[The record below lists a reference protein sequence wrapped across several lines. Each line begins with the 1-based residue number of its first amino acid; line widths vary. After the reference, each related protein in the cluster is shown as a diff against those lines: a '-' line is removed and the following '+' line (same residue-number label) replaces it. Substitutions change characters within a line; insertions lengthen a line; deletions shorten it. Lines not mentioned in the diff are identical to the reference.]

1 MSKKN
6 TGLLIAFG
14 AALGAAA
21 ACVSYYL
28 KYKSFS
34 DELDKDFHDYEDED
48 EFNGQET
55 EKETA
60 PAPDGTK
67 RNYITIDACKGK
79 SQEQDTPD
87 ESAEETGT
95 PAGTACDT
103 PKAGEK
109 APESHQTA
117 EAPSA
122 DVTVEEDTEGTE
134 A

>member
-48 EFNGQET
+48 EINIQES
-55 EKETA
+55 EKETP
-60 PAPDGTK
+60 PASDSTK
-67 RNYITIDACKGK
+67 RNYITIDSCKCK
-79 SQEQDTPD
+79 SQDQNHLD
-87 ESAEETGT
+87 ESTEK
-95 PAGTACDT
+95 PARDSDALKD
-103 PKAGEK
+103 AEK
-109 APESHQTA
+109 APENQQTA
-117 EAPSA
+117 QSPSA

-134 A
+134 E

>member
-48 EFNGQET
+48 ESGSQES
-55 EKETA
+55 EKETI
-60 PAPDGTK
+60 PAPDSTK
-67 RNYITIDACKGK
+67 RNYITIDSCKCK
-79 SQEQDTPD
+79 SQEQNASE
-87 ESAEETGT
+87 ESAIKAEE
-95 PAGTACDT
+95 PACTASEA
-103 PKAGEK
+103 PKAEEK
-109 APESHQTA
+109 ASVNQQPAES
-117 EAPSA
+117 PSA

-134 A
+134 G

>member
-48 EFNGQET
+48 ECGT
-55 EKETA
+55 EDEKKCSA
-60 PAPDGTK
+60 SSDAAK
-67 RNYITIDACKGK
+67 RNYITIDSCKSK
-79 SQEQDTPD
+79 CQEGEDSHAEQATEPMAK
-87 ESAEETGT
+87 EPQTEETVEKT
-95 PAGTACDT
+95 PEKTAV
-103 PKAGEK
+103 
-109 APESHQTA
+109 
-117 EAPSA
+117 
-122 DVTVEEDTEGTE
+122 DVTIEEDTEGTKE
-134 A
+134 

>member
-48 EFNGQET
+48 ESASQEI
-55 EKETA
+55 EKETV
-60 PAPDGTK
+60 PVSDSTK
-67 RNYITIDACKGK
+67 RNYITIDSCKYK
-79 SQEQDTPD
+79 SQEQNNLD
-87 ESAEETGT
+87 ESTEE
-95 PAGTACDT
+95 PVCTASDA
-103 PKAGEK
+103 PKADEK
-109 APESHQTA
+109 APGNQQTA
-117 EAPSA
+117 ESPSA

-134 A
+134 E

>member
-48 EFNGQET
+48 EPSAADGEKAAPTQE
-55 EKETA
+55 A
-60 PAPDGTK
+60 SK
-67 RNYITIDACKGK
+67 RNYITIDSGKCKCPENAEDIPQKEDGK
-79 SQEQDTPD
+79 KEPEADAETGSGAQKVPSASEASQEKST
-87 ESAEETGT
+87 
-95 PAGTACDT
+95 
-103 PKAGEK
+103 
-109 APESHQTA
+109 
-117 EAPSA
+117 A